1 MPQLDVST
9 FLPQLVWLAITFI
22 GLYVLMTALVLP
34 RIGRV
39 LAERT
44 DRIEGTLVRA
54 QALRAEAEAARDSYD
69 TALAAARGKAHDEV
83 VRVMERAKADTNSR
97 LEAQAHSLAAK
108 AREAEANVE
117 RAKDRALAGINE
129 AAAEIAKAAAEKL
142 LGAPVDTG
150 AAQAA
155 VAGVRGGKR

>member
-69 TALAAARGKAHDEV
+69 SALAAARAKAHDEV
-83 VRVMERAKADTNSR
+83 VRVMERTKADTNSR
-97 LEAQAHSLAAK
+97 LEAQAHALAAK

-142 LGAPVDTG
+142 LGAPVDAG

-155 VAGVRGGKR
+155 VAGVRKGKR

>member
-69 TALAAARGKAHDEV
+69 SALAAARAKAHDEV
-83 VRVMERAKADTNSR
+83 VRVMARAKADTNSR
-97 LEAQAHSLAAK
+97 LEAQAHALAAK

-142 LGAPVDTG
+142 LGAPVDAG

-155 VAGVRGGKR
+155 VAGVRKGKR

>member
-69 TALAAARGKAHDEV
+69 SALAAARAKAHDEV

-97 LEAQAHSLAAK
+97 LEAQAHALAAK

-142 LGAPVDTG
+142 LGAPVDAG

-155 VAGVRGGKR
+155 VAGVRKGKR

>member
-22 GLYVLMTALVLP
+22 GLYLLMTVLVLP

-39 LAERT
+39 LDARK

-54 QALRAEAEAARDSYD
+54 QALKAEAEVARDSYD
-69 TALAAARGKAHDEV
+69 KALADARSKAHGQIVAVSE
-83 VRVMERAKADTNSR
+83 RVKADTNSKI
-97 LEAQAHSLAAK
+97 EAQAHALAAN
-108 AREAEANVE
+108 ARAAEDNVG
-117 RAKDRALAGINE
+117 RAKDRALSGINE

-142 LGAPVDTG
+142 IGAPVD
-150 AAQAA
+150 AAKATQAVAA
-155 VAGVRGGKR
+155 VRGEKR

>member
-22 GLYVLMTALVLP
+22 GLYALMMGLVLP

-39 LAERT
+39 LDDRK

-54 QALRAEAEAARDSYD
+54 QALKAEAEAARDSYD
-69 TALAAARGKAHDEV
+69 KALTDARSKAHGQV
-83 VRVMERAKADTNSR
+83 AAVIERAKADTNSKI
-97 LEAQAHSLAAK
+97 EAQAHALAAK
-108 AREAEANVE
+108 AREAEGNVE
-117 RAKDRALAGINE
+117 RAKERALGGINE

-142 LGAPVDTG
+142 LGAPVDGVKAT
-150 AAQAA
+150 AA
-155 VAGVRGGKR
+155 VAAVRGEKR

>member
-54 QALRAEAEAARDSYD
+54 QALRAEAEAARDSD
-69 TALAAARGKAHDEV
+69 DSAPSAARAKAHDEV

-97 LEAQAHSLAAK
+97 LEAQAHALAAK

-142 LGAPVDTG
+142 LGAPVDAG

-155 VAGVRGGKR
+155 VAGVRKGKR